1 VDDDFLELG
10 GDSLRAMKLVARV
23 LDGFAVD
30 VSVKTLFEAPTV
42 AEMARV
48 IARHQPPLA
57 PTLSQE

>member
-1 VDDDFLELG
+1 
-10 GDSLRAMKLVARV
+10 MKLVARV
-23 LDGFAVD
+23 LDGFTVD

-42 AEMARV
+42 AELARV